1 MQAKKIFS
9 QICPDEEFLPR
20 PPNPEDIIYCD
31 DESKK
36 QSEGETFTSPGDEQQ
51 GQGQTDSEAQHTDSE
66 AQHTDSEA
74 DYTLNTESGADMTRN
89 TENESSESKH
99 GEEGVISNTDSQV
112 DIELVNTEP

>member
-31 DESKK
+31 DEGKK
-36 QSEGETFTSPGDEQQ
+36 QSEGETFTSLGDEQQ
-51 GQGQTDSEAQHTDSE
+51 GQGWTDSEAQHTDSK
-66 AQHTDSEA
+66 ADHTH
-74 DYTLNTESGADMTRN
+74 YTESGADITRN
-89 TENESSESKH
+89 TESESSELKH
-99 GEEGVISNTDSQV
+99 GEDNHSEGVISNTDSQV

>member
-51 GQGQTDSEAQHTDSE
+51 GQGQTDSEADN
-66 AQHTDSEA
+66 
-74 DYTLNTESGADMTRN
+74 TLNTESGADMTRN
-89 TENESSESKH
+89 TENESSELKH
-99 GEEGVISNTDSQV
+99 GQDNHSEGVISNTDSQV